1 MIRALLLAALSLILA
16 APIVGAQAAKKAPLF
31 SALPDWSGAW
41 VRATG
46 NFYES
51 TPEQAL
57 QPAPPADSPRQHPP
71 YTPKFEAI
79 YQDNLKRIAAD
90 RYPDPVST
98 CGTPAGYPRIFATP
112 DAYEFVVRPE
122 QTWILSENGPNIVR
136 VYTDGRDHP
145 PPDEMWTT
153 YTGNNVGHWDGDTL
167 VFHSIG
173 MKGVGSTILG
183 RAGVVMSDKLEVS
196 TRIRKVAPDRLLVT
210 MVLKDPEAL
219 TKPWP
224 VAFTFTRLPK
234 ETFIYDYAC
243 AENNRN
249 PVTTDGQT
257 LTLDTKGEVI
267 DRDR

>member
-1 MIRALLLAALSLILA
+1 MIRALLAAIFLVAGAPA
-16 APIVGAQAAKKAPLF
+16 ACAQPAKQATKF

-57 QPAPPADSPRQHPP
+57 QPAPPAASPRQHPP

-79 YQDNLKRIAAD
+79 YQENLKRIAAD

-98 CGTPAGYPRIFATP
+98 CGTPIGYPRIFATP
-112 DAYEFVVRPE
+112 DAYEFIVRPE

-136 VYTDGRDHP
+136 IYTDGRSHP
-145 PPDEMWTT
+145 PPDEMWLT
-153 YTGNNVGHWDGDTL
+153 YTGNNVGHWESDTL

-173 MKGVGSTILG
+173 MKGVGSTTLG

-196 TRIRKVAPDRLLVT
+196 TRIRRIEPDRLLVT
-210 MVLKDPEAL
+210 MILTDPEAL
-219 TKPWP
+219 TRPWP

-234 ETFIYDYAC
+234 DTFIYDYAC

-249 PVTTDGQT
+249 PVTAEGQT
-257 LTLDTKGEVI
+257 LTLDTEGKVI
-267 DRDR
+267 DWDK